1 MKLARRMERLGTETA
16 FSVLAKA
23 KALEAEGREIIH
35 LEIGEPDFDT
45 PDHVVEAGCK
55 ALRDGHTHYTPTAG
69 IPELRE
75 AIAVDVARSRG
86 IDVGPEQVV
95 VTPGGKPIMF
105 FAILALVEEGDEVL
119 LPNPAFPIYESM
131 VNFVGGRPVFVPL
144 RQENGFRFDLDE
156 FSAGLSERT
165 RLVILNSPANPT
177 GGVLTADDIAGLAD
191 ILRERPDVYVLS
203 DEIYSRLLYT
213 GDFAS
218 IASEPGLGPDGRTI
232 ILDGFSK
239 TYAMTGWRLGYGVM
253 PEPLAEEVAKL
264 QVNSNSCTNAATQ
277 YAGLAA
283 LQGPQ
288 DAVESMLAEFR
299 ARRDLIVA
307 GLNELPGVEC
317 ITPQG
322 AFYAFPRITETGL
335 FGRQTRRSTPR
346 RGRRSVPLRYG
357 VRPPR
362 RGPPAPLLRQLA
374 REHQQS
380 APEDG
385 RGPVAVIAGSSTLG
399 VAALSSAE
407 SSSEWVILSGGLL
420 LHFLRR

>member
-1 MKLARRMERLGTETA
+1 VRLARRMERLGTETA

-23 KALEAEGREIIH
+23 KGLEAEGREIIH

-45 PDHVVEAGCK
+45 PAHVVEAGCR

-75 AIAVDVARSRG
+75 AIADDVARSRA

-105 FAILALVEEGDEVL
+105 FSILALVEEGDEVL

-144 RQENGFRFDLDE
+144 RQEHGFRFDLDE
-156 FSAGLSERT
+156 FEAGLGERT

-177 GGVLTADDIAGLAD
+177 GGALTAGDIAGLAD
-191 ILRERPDVYVLS
+191 ILRGRPDVYVLS

-218 IASEPGLGPDGRTI
+218 IASEEGLGPDGRTI

-253 PEPLAEEVAKL
+253 PAPLAEEMAKL
-264 QVNSNSCTNAATQ
+264 QVNSNSCTGAATQ

-288 DAVESMLAEFR
+288 DAVDTMLAEFR
-299 ARRDLIVA
+299 ARRDLVVS

-322 AFYAFPRITETGL
+322 AFYAFPHIEETGYRADEL
-335 FGRQTRRSTPR
+335 ADLLLDEAGVACLSGTAFGRH
-346 RGRRSVPLRYG
+346 GENHLRLSY
-357 VRPPR
+357 
-362 RGPPAPLLRQLA
+362 ANS
-374 REHQQS
+374 RENIS
-380 APEDG
+380 
-385 RGPVAVIAGSSTLG
+385 R
-399 VAALSSAE
+399 ALE
-407 SSSEWVILSGGLL
+407 RMGEVLSREVG
-420 LHFLRR
+420 

>member
-1 MKLARRMERLGTETA
+1 
-16 FSVLAKA
+16 
-23 KALEAEGREIIH
+23 
-35 LEIGEPDFDT
+35 
-45 PDHVVEAGCK
+45 
-55 ALRDGHTHYTPTAG
+55 
-69 IPELRE
+69 
-75 AIAVDVARSRG
+75 
-86 IDVGPEQVV
+86 
-95 VTPGGKPIMF
+95 MF
-105 FAILALVEEGDEVL
+105 FTILALVEEGDEVL

-131 VNFVGGRPVFVPL
+131 VNFVGGGPVFVPL

-191 ILRERPDVYVLS
+191 ILRERPDVYILS

-213 GDFAS
+213 DEFAS
-218 IASEPGLGPDGRTI
+218 IASEAGLGPEGQTI

-264 QVNSNSCTNAATQ
+264 QVNSNSCTSAATQ

-288 DAVESMLAEFR
+288 DAVGSMLAEFR

-322 AFYAFPRITETGL
+322 AFYAFPRIAESDHPADKLADLLLYEAGVACLSGTA
-335 FGRQTRRSTPR
+335 FGRY
-346 RGRRSVPLRYG
+346 GEGHLRLSY
-357 VRPPR
+357 
-362 RGPPAPLLRQLA
+362 ANS
-374 REHQQS
+374 RENIS
-380 APEDG
+380 K
-385 RGPVAVIAGSSTLG
+385 
-399 VAALSSAE
+399 ALQRMGE
-407 SSSEWVILSGGLL
+407 VLS
-420 LHFLRR
+420 R

>member
-1 MKLARRMERLGTETA
+1 VKLARRMEHLGTETA

-35 LEIGEPDFDT
+35 LEIGEPDFGT
-45 PDHVVEAGCK
+45 PEHIVEAGCR
-55 ALRDGHTHYTPTAG
+55 ALREGHTYYTPTAG

-75 AIAVDVARSRG
+75 AIAADVARSRG
-86 IDVGPEQVV
+86 IEVDPEHVV

-105 FAILALVEEGDEVL
+105 FTILALVDEGDEVL

-144 RQENGFRFDLDE
+144 RQEHGFRFDLDE

-177 GGVLTADDIAGLAD
+177 GGVLTADDIARLAD
-191 ILRERPDVYVLS
+191 IVRERPGVYVLS

-253 PEPLAEEVAKL
+253 PAPLAEEVTKL
-264 QVNSNSCTNAATQ
+264 QVNSNSCTSAATQ
-277 YAGLAA
+277 HAGLAA
-283 LQGPQ
+283 LEGPQ
-288 DAVESMLAEFR
+288 DAVEGMLSEFR
-299 ARRDLIVA
+299 ARRNLIVD

-322 AFYAFPRITETGL
+322 AFYAFPRITETGHPADDL
-335 FGRQTRRSTPR
+335 ADLLLEEAGVACLSGTAFGRY
-346 RGRRSVPLRYG
+346 GEGHLRLSYANSRENIG
-357 VRPPR
+357 LALERMGEV
-362 RGPPAPLLRQLA
+362 LA
-374 REHQQS
+374 R
-380 APEDG
+380 
-385 RGPVAVIAGSSTLG
+385 VAS
-399 VAALSSAE
+399 
-407 SSSEWVILSGGLL
+407 
-420 LHFLRR
+420 